1 MNFLQ
6 ASLLS
11 QFSLQPLPPS
21 TCLSGGYEE
30 IGLPLKGTKEWVM
43 MEFARFVGGTRGLGD
58 TNLSHQGG
66 VLEGTIE
73 GFLIELE
80 SELLFS
86 LFLMI
91 MKGSLY

>member
-1 MNFLQ
+1 
-6 ASLLS
+6 
-11 QFSLQPLPPS
+11 
-21 TCLSGGYEE
+21 
-30 IGLPLKGTKEWVM
+30 M

>member
-21 TCLSGGYEE
+21 TSLSGGYEE
-30 IGLPLKGTKEWVM
+30 IGLPLIKGTKEWVM

-58 TNLSHQGG
+58 TILNHQGGEG
-66 VLEGTIE
+66 VLEGVID
-73 GFLIELE
+73 GFLKELE
-80 SELLFS
+80 SEFNVLF
-86 LFLMI
+86 
-91 MKGSLY
+91 

>member
-21 TCLSGGYEE
+21 TSLSGGYEE
-30 IGLPLKGTKEWVM
+30 IGLPLIKGTKEWVM

-58 TNLSHQGG
+58 TILNHQGG

-80 SELLFS
+80 SEFNVLF
-86 LFLMI
+86 
-91 MKGSLY
+91 